1 MKVRLEIIDDD
12 GIESVNVNFTGRLW
26 KKRLLAF
33 LDTVVDETDINTEPS
48 FYSSNSEVPVAEQ
61 HAYQAQFVQQ
71 QALNLQQSDGQQA
84 ASVQLSQGPAQQQHV
99 QQHVQQA
106 ATQQFVQQQQFQQP
120 MQQLNVPQQYQQQLQ
135 QSQIPAMQQN
145 FQQAYPQYPVNQN
158 NQQPIYLQTTQS
170 PVGMQHYGQPVQ
182 PLSSTV
188 QQVHNSDQQVPPA
201 VSTLDQPVQTEGRSA
216 STRRRTPMLQ
226 DRLND
231 MSLTISERLELFLRY
246 EYPRVWFSS
255 QDVQQ
260 HYERVYGTI
269 KQSTVSTYLSRM
281 FRKALLERRGNR
293 TQREY
298 RYIADEPES
307 TYKMEELPGAPV
319 YHRIQY

>member
-12 GIESVNVNFTGRLW
+12 GIEIATSTFGGKHW
-26 KKRLLAF
+26 KRRLLAF
-33 LDTVVDETDINTEPS
+33 IDTVEDETDINTGP
-48 FYSSNSEVPVAEQ
+48 SSNSSYSEVPVAEQ

-71 QALNLQQSDGQQA
+71 QVPNLQQPGQQA
-84 ASVQLSQGPAQQQHV
+84 ASVQPSQGPVQQQ
-99 QQHVQQA
+99 QVQQA
-106 ATQQFVQQQQFQQP
+106 VPQQFVQQQQVQQP
-120 MQQLNVPQQYQQQLQ
+120 MQQVTVPLQYQQQFQ

-158 NQQPIYLQTTQS
+158 NQQPIYLQPTTLP
-170 PVGMQHYGQPVQ
+170 PVRMQQYGQPAQ

-188 QQVHNSDQQVPPA
+188 QQPLTSNQQVPPA
-201 VSTLDQPVQTEGRSA
+201 VSNLNRPVQAEVRSA
-216 STRRRTPMLQ
+216 PTRRRTPMLQ

-260 HYERVYGTI
+260 HYERIYGTI

-307 TYKMEELPGAPV
+307 TYKMEEVPGAPV
-319 YHRIQY
+319 YHGIQY

>member
-48 FYSSNSEVPVAEQ
+48 SYSSNSEVPVAEQ

-71 QALNLQQSDGQQA
+71 QAPNLQQSQQA
-84 ASVQLSQGPAQQQHV
+84 ASVQLSQGSAQQQPV
-99 QQHVQQA
+99 QQQPVQQA

-120 MQQLNVPQQYQQQLQ
+120 MQQLNVPQQYQQQVQ
-135 QSQIPAMQQN
+135 QFQIPAMQQN

-158 NQQPIYLQTTQS
+158 NQQPIYLQATQS

-188 QQVHNSDQQVPPA
+188 QQANNSNQQFSPA
-201 VSTLDQPVQTEGRSA
+201 VSNINQAVQAEGRSA

-281 FRKALLERRGNR
+281 FRKSLLERRGNR

-319 YHRIQY
+319 YHGIQY

>member
-71 QALNLQQSDGQQA
+71 QVLNLQQSDG
-84 ASVQLSQGPAQQQHV
+84 
-99 QQHVQQA
+99 QQA

-298 RYIADEPES
+298 RYIADEAES
-307 TYKMEELPGAPV
+307 AYKMEELPGAPV